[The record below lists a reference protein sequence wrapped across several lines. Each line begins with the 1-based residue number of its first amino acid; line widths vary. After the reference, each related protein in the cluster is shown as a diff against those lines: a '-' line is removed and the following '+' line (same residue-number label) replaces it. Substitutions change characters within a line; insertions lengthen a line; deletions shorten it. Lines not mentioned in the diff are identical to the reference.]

1 MVLSCN
7 FIRKRGFGLQA
18 EVLFF
23 RAFGS
28 MNGGLE
34 TATTPG
40 RKVSFLHDLAQPVGA
55 LSCNFIGER
64 SFGLQACG
72 LQGTGRY

>member
-1 MVLSCN
+1 
-7 FIRKRGFGLQA
+7 
-18 EVLFF
+18 
-23 RAFGS
+23 

-40 RKVSFLHDLAQPVGA
+40 RKVSFLHDPAQPVGA